1 MPAPALATLA
11 VALLAQSEGVPAIV
25 PLGAV
30 VAAFGILGTAVGWI
44 YKLQRTARKDY
55 EQDAAVYRQE
65 VADAQAAAQKAQRR
79 NMMLTEL
86 VGSIVAKTGVE
97 VPAGF
102 WERYWQ

>member
-1 MPAPALATLA
+1 MLLLAAGGFATL
-11 VALLAQSEGVPAIV
+11 VVAQSEVPAIV

-55 EQDAAVYRQE
+55 EQDTAVYRDE
-65 VADAQAAAQKAQRR
+65 VAEARAAAQVAQRR

-86 VGSIVAKTGVE
+86 VSQLVQQTGVR
-97 VPAGF
+97 VPEGF
-102 WERYWQ
+102 WERYWR